1 MQLTDYIPTINTL
14 RNVIDIALVFIIV
27 YVVLK
32 LLRGTRAV
40 PTVVGMVILALLYW
54 LAVAQELS
62 TLEFVLRYAV
72 GFIGIAIIVLF
83 QSEIRQALIY
93 FANRLR
99 FPILKR
105 QRGQFGGS
113 VYDEIV
119 LAVTTL
125 ASEKTG
131 ALIVIERNIGLRN
144 FIDAGVQLDARLSY
158 DLLVTIFNPSTPLH
172 DGAVV
177 IQNERLAAASV
188 FLPLTKNPEISR
200 ELGTRHRA
208 AIGITE
214 GSDAISLVVSEE
226 TGLITYVEAGE
237 VRRNIE
243 TTQLRKLLLDA
254 MEIPLI
260 EPPRN
265 AQSDEGGGD
274 RELRIENGELRMENC
289 KAKISPPASPSNL
302 DSSLMSSE
310 GKHRIAQLA
319 MLHDVPSQLDP
330 VLLILNSQF
339 SILN

>member
-1 MQLTDYIPTINTL
+1 MVLADYIPTISTL
-14 RNVIDIALVFIIV
+14 RNVIDIVLVFIIV

-40 PTVVGMVILALLYW
+40 PTVVGLLLLGLLYW
-54 LAVAQELS
+54 LSLAQDFA

-72 GFIGIAIIVLF
+72 FYIGFAIIVLF
-83 QSEIRQALIY
+83 QSEIRQALIF

-99 FPILKR
+99 LPLLKR

-144 FIDAGVQLDARLSY
+144 FIDAGVQLDSRLSY

-172 DGAVV
+172 DGAVI

-237 VRRNIE
+237 VRRNIDP
-243 TTQLRKLLLDA
+243 TQLRKLVLEAL
-254 MEIPLI
+254 EIPMM
-260 EPPRN
+260 EPR
-265 AQSDEGGGD
+265 
-274 RELRIENGELRMENC
+274 RETP
-289 KAKISPPASPSNL
+289 KAMKAAETDITV
-302 DSSLMSSE
+302 
-310 GKHRIAQLA
+310 G
-319 MLHDVPSQLDP
+319 
-330 VLLILNSQF
+330 
-339 SILN
+339 

>member
-1 MQLTDYIPTINTL
+1 MQWTDLIPTVSTL
-14 RNVIDIALVFIIV
+14 RNALDIALVFVIV

-40 PTVVGMVILALLYW
+40 PTVVGLVILTILYYVALT
-54 LAVAQELS
+54 QELA

-72 GFIGIAIIVLF
+72 AFAGIAIIVLF

-99 FPILKR
+99 FPMLKR
-105 QRGQFGGS
+105 QRGQFGGT

-119 LAVTTL
+119 LALTTL

-144 FIDAGVQLDARLSY
+144 FVDSGVQLDARISY
-158 DLLVTIFNPSTPLH
+158 DLLVSIFNPATPLH
-172 DGAVV
+172 DGAVI

-188 FLPLTKNPEISR
+188 FLPLTKNPEVSR

-243 TTQLRKLLLDA
+243 TTRLRKLLLDA
-254 MEIPLI
+254 M
-260 EPPRN
+260 
-265 AQSDEGGGD
+265 
-274 RELRIENGELRMENC
+274 
-289 KAKISPPASPSNL
+289 
-302 DSSLMSSE
+302 
-310 GKHRIAQLA
+310 
-319 MLHDVPSQLDP
+319 DVPMPDSRRETP
-330 VLLILNSQF
+330 NSVKELERDVT
-339 SILN
+339 IG

>member
-1 MQLTDYIPTINTL
+1 MMQYLPTINTL
-14 RNVIDIALVFIIV
+14 RNVLDIALVFVIV

-40 PTVVGMVILALLYW
+40 PTVLGMLILALLYW
-54 LAVAQELS
+54 LALAQDLA

-72 GFIGIAIIVLF
+72 AFIGIAIIVLF

-93 FANRLR
+93 FANRFR

-113 VYDEIV
+113 IYDEIV

-131 ALIVIERNIGLRN
+131 ALIVIERNVGLRN
-144 FIDAGVQLDARLSY
+144 FVDAGVHLDAKISY

-208 AIGITE
+208 AIGVTE

-237 VRRNIE
+237 VRRNLD
-243 TTQLRKLLLDA
+243 TTQLRKLLLAA
-254 MEIPLI
+254 MDLPLI
-260 EPPRN
+260 DTRQEKRF
-265 AQSDEGGGD
+265 AT
-274 RELRIENGELRMENC
+274 ENTEHTEV
-289 KAKISPPASPSNL
+289 I
-302 DSSLMSSE
+302 
-310 GKHRIAQLA
+310 
-319 MLHDVPSQLDP
+319 
-330 VLLILNSQF
+330 
-339 SILN
+339 

>member
-1 MQLTDYIPTINTL
+1 MQFIEYISAISSV
-14 RNVIDIALVFIIV
+14 RNVIDIVLVFIIV

-40 PTVVGMVILALLYW
+40 PTVVGMVLLGLLYW
-54 LAVAQELS
+54 LPAVQGLS

-72 GFIGIAIIVLF
+72 VYIGIAIIVLF

-93 FANRLR
+93 FANRFR
-99 FPILKR
+99 FPLLRR

-119 LAVTTL
+119 LAITTL

-172 DGAVV
+172 DGAVI
-177 IQNERLAAASV
+177 IQSERLAAASV

-200 ELGTRHRA
+200 DLGTRHRA

-226 TGLITYVEAGE
+226 TGLITYVEAGN
-237 VRRNIE
+237 VRRNLDP
-243 TTQLRKLLLDA
+243 TTLRKLLLEA
-254 MEIPLI
+254 MDIPLI
-260 EPPRN
+260 ERKKDAAN
-265 AQSDEGGGD
+265 ALKEADTEVTIG
-274 RELRIENGELRMENC
+274 
-289 KAKISPPASPSNL
+289 
-302 DSSLMSSE
+302 
-310 GKHRIAQLA
+310 
-319 MLHDVPSQLDP
+319 
-330 VLLILNSQF
+330 
-339 SILN
+339 

>member
-1 MQLTDYIPTINTL
+1 MQFNDYIPTINSL
-14 RNVIDIALVFIIV
+14 RSVLDIAIVFIIV
-27 YVVLK
+27 YVVMK

-40 PTVVGMVILALLYW
+40 PTTVGLVLLALLYW
-54 LAVAQELS
+54 LAVAQDLA

-72 GFIGIAIIVLF
+72 VYIGFAIIVLF

-99 FPILKR
+99 FPVLRK

-119 LAVTTL
+119 LAATTL

-131 ALIVIERNIGLRN
+131 ALIVIERNVGLRN
-144 FIDAGVQLDARLSY
+144 FVDAGVQLDAAISY

-172 DGAVV
+172 DGAVI

-188 FLPLTKNPEISR
+188 FLPLTKNPGISR

-214 GSDAISLVVSEE
+214 GTDAISLVVSEE
-226 TGLITYVEAGE
+226 TGLITYVEAGN
-237 VRRNIE
+237 VHRNID

-260 EPPRN
+260 QKKREPTKTMKE
-265 AQSDEGGGD
+265 AETEITIG
-274 RELRIENGELRMENC
+274 
-289 KAKISPPASPSNL
+289 
-302 DSSLMSSE
+302 
-310 GKHRIAQLA
+310 
-319 MLHDVPSQLDP
+319 
-330 VLLILNSQF
+330 
-339 SILN
+339 

>member
-1 MQLTDYIPTINTL
+1 MQFTDYISMNTL
-14 RNVIDIALVFIIV
+14 RNVLDIALVFIIV

-40 PTVVGMVILALLYW
+40 PTVVGLILLGLLYW
-54 LAVAQELS
+54 VSLEQDFA

-72 GFIGIAIIVLF
+72 VYVGFAIIVLF

-105 QRGQFGGS
+105 QRSQFGGS

-125 ASEKTG
+125 ATEKTG
-131 ALIVIERNIGLRN
+131 ALIVVERKVGLRN
-144 FIDAGVQLDARLSY
+144 FVDAGVQLDARISY
-158 DLLVTIFNPSTPLH
+158 DLLVSIFNPATPLH

-177 IQNERLAAASV
+177 IQNERIAAASV
-188 FLPLTKNPEISR
+188 FLPLTKNPSVSR
-200 ELGTRHRA
+200 DLGTRHRA

-237 VRRNIE
+237 LRRNLD

-254 MEIPLI
+254 MEIPLVQ
-260 EPPRN
+260 PK
-265 AQSDEGGGD
+265 
-274 RELRIENGELRMENC
+274 RETTKTMKEEEAEITIG
-289 KAKISPPASPSNL
+289 
-302 DSSLMSSE
+302 
-310 GKHRIAQLA
+310 
-319 MLHDVPSQLDP
+319 
-330 VLLILNSQF
+330 
-339 SILN
+339 

>member
-1 MQLTDYIPTINTL
+1 MQFSDYISVNTL
-14 RNVIDIALVFIIV
+14 RNVLDIAIVFVIV
-27 YVVLK
+27 YVMLK

-40 PTVVGMVILALLYW
+40 PTVVGLVLLGLLYW
-54 LAVAQELS
+54 LAVTEDLA

-72 GFIGIAIIVLF
+72 AFVGFAIIVLF
-83 QSEIRQALIY
+83 QSEIRQALMF

-113 VYDEIV
+113 IYDEIV

-131 ALIVIERNIGLRN
+131 ALMVIERKIGLRN
-144 FIDAGVQLDARLSY
+144 FVDAGVHLDAVVSY

-172 DGAVV
+172 DGAVI
-177 IQNERLAAASV
+177 IQNERVAAASV
-188 FLPLTKNPEISR
+188 FLPLTKNPSVSR

-214 GSDAISLVVSEE
+214 GSDAISIVVSEE

-237 VRRNIE
+237 VRRNLDP
-243 TTQLRKLLLDA
+243 TQLRRALLDA

-260 EPPRN
+260 SPKREPTKTMKE
-265 AQSDEGGGD
+265 ADTEITIG
-274 RELRIENGELRMENC
+274 
-289 KAKISPPASPSNL
+289 
-302 DSSLMSSE
+302 
-310 GKHRIAQLA
+310 
-319 MLHDVPSQLDP
+319 
-330 VLLILNSQF
+330 
-339 SILN
+339 

>member
-1 MQLTDYIPTINTL
+1 MAMQFLDYIPTISTL
-14 RNVIDIALVFIIV
+14 RNALDITLVFIIV

-54 LAVAQELS
+54 FAVAYSLS
-62 TLEFVLRYAV
+62 ALEFVLRYAV
-72 GFIGIAIIVLF
+72 VYIGIAIIVLF

-93 FANRLR
+93 FANRFR

-125 ASEKTG
+125 ATEKTG
-131 ALIVIERNIGLRN
+131 ALIVIERNIGMRN
-144 FIDAGVQLDARLSY
+144 FIDAGVQMDARISY
-158 DLLVTIFNPSTPLH
+158 DLLVTIFNPATPLH
-172 DGAVV
+172 DGAVI

-214 GSDAISLVVSEE
+214 GSDAISIVVSEE
-226 TGLITYVEAGE
+226 TGLITYVEAGN
-237 VRRNIE
+237 VRRNLDP
-243 TTQLRKLLLDA
+243 TSLRKLLLDA
-254 MEIPLI
+254 MQIPLVETRR
-260 EPPRN
+260 EP
-265 AQSDEGGGD
+265 
-274 RELRIENGELRMENC
+274 
-289 KAKISPPASPSNL
+289 AK
-302 DSSLMSSE
+302 
-310 GKHRIAQLA
+310 
-319 MLHDVPSQLDP
+319 
-330 VLLILNSQF
+330 VLKEAETDITVS
-339 SILN
+339 

>member
-1 MQLTDYIPTINTL
+1 MPLADYITMNAL
-14 RNVIDIALVFIIV
+14 RNVIDISLVFILV

-32 LLRGTRAV
+32 LFRGTRAV
-40 PTVVGMVILALLYW
+40 PTVVGLILLGLLYW
-54 LAVAQELS
+54 ISIDQDLA

-72 GFIGIAIIVLF
+72 VYIGFAIIVLF

-99 FPILKR
+99 FPIMKK

-125 ASEKTG
+125 ASEKIG
-131 ALIVIERNIGLRN
+131 ALIVVERKVGLRN
-144 FIDAGVQLDARLSY
+144 FIDAGVQLDARISY
-158 DLLVTIFNPSTPLH
+158 DLLVSIFNPSTPLH
-172 DGAVV
+172 DGAIV
-177 IQNERLAAASV
+177 IQNERVAAASV
-188 FLPLTKNPEISR
+188 FLPLTKNPSVSR

-237 VRRNIE
+237 IRRNLE

-254 MEIPLI
+254 VGVPLLQTKREQTKTMKEAETEITI
-260 EPPRN
+260 
-265 AQSDEGGGD
+265 G
-274 RELRIENGELRMENC
+274 
-289 KAKISPPASPSNL
+289 
-302 DSSLMSSE
+302 
-310 GKHRIAQLA
+310 
-319 MLHDVPSQLDP
+319 
-330 VLLILNSQF
+330 
-339 SILN
+339 

>member
-1 MQLTDYIPTINTL
+1 MDLSGYIPTYLTL
-14 RNVIDIALVFIIV
+14 RNVLDIVLVFIIV

-54 LAVAQELS
+54 LAVAQDLS

-83 QSEIRQALIY
+83 QSEIRQALIF

-99 FPILKR
+99 FPILKK

-144 FIDAGVQLDARLSY
+144 FIDAGVQLDARISY
-158 DLLVTIFNPSTPLH
+158 DLLVSIFNPSTPLH
-172 DGAVV
+172 DGAII
-177 IQNERLAAASV
+177 IQNERVAAASV
-188 FLPLTKNPEISR
+188 FLPLTKNPSISR
-200 ELGTRHRA
+200 DLGTRHRA

-226 TGLITYVEAGE
+226 TGLVTYVEAGE
-237 VRRNIE
+237 IRRNLD

-254 MEIPLI
+254 MQVPLVQTKREPTKTMKEAETEITI
-260 EPPRN
+260 
-265 AQSDEGGGD
+265 G
-274 RELRIENGELRMENC
+274 
-289 KAKISPPASPSNL
+289 
-302 DSSLMSSE
+302 
-310 GKHRIAQLA
+310 
-319 MLHDVPSQLDP
+319 
-330 VLLILNSQF
+330 
-339 SILN
+339 

>member
-1 MQLTDYIPTINTL
+1 MQITDYITINAL
-14 RNVIDIALVFIIV
+14 RNVIDIALVFILV

-40 PTVVGMVILALLYW
+40 PTVVGLILLGLLYW
-54 LAVAQELS
+54 IAIAQDLA

-72 GFIGIAIIVLF
+72 IYIGFAIIVLF
-83 QSEIRQALIY
+83 QSEIRQALIF

-99 FPILKR
+99 FPIIKK

-119 LAVTTL
+119 LAATTL

-131 ALIVIERNIGLRN
+131 ALIVIERKVGLRN
-144 FIDAGVQLDARLSY
+144 FIDAGVQLDARISY
-158 DLLVTIFNPSTPLH
+158 DLLVSIFNPSTPLH

-177 IQNERLAAASV
+177 IQNERIAAASV
-188 FLPLTKNPEISR
+188 FLPLTKNPSISR

-237 VRRNIE
+237 IRRNLD
-243 TTQLRKLLLDA
+243 TTQLRKMLLDA
-254 MEIPLI
+254 MEIPLVQI
-260 EPPRN
+260 K
-265 AQSDEGGGD
+265 
-274 RELRIENGELRMENC
+274 REQTKTMKETETEITIG
-289 KAKISPPASPSNL
+289 
-302 DSSLMSSE
+302 
-310 GKHRIAQLA
+310 
-319 MLHDVPSQLDP
+319 
-330 VLLILNSQF
+330 
-339 SILN
+339 

>member
-1 MQLTDYIPTINTL
+1 MQFTDLVPTLNTL
-14 RNVIDIALVFIIV
+14 KNVIDITIVFIIV

-40 PTVVGMVILALLYW
+40 PTVVGLVILGVLYW
-54 LAVAQELS
+54 VSVAEGLS
-62 TLEFVLRYAV
+62 TLGFVLQYAV

-93 FANRLR
+93 FANRFR

-113 VYDEIV
+113 VYDELV

-144 FIDAGVQLDARLSY
+144 FVDAGVQLDARLSY
-158 DLLVTIFNPSTPLH
+158 DLLVTIFNPATPLH

-188 FLPLTKNPEISR
+188 FLPLTKNPEVSR

-214 GSDAISLVVSEE
+214 GSDAISIVVSEE
-226 TGLITYVEAGE
+226 TGLITFVEAGV
-237 VRRNIE
+237 VRRNLDPPA
-243 TTQLRKLLLDA
+243 LRRYLLDA

-260 EPPRN
+260 ESKTEQ
-265 AQSDEGGGD
+265 A
-274 RELRIENGELRMENC
+274 
-289 KAKISPPASPSNL
+289 KAVKEAETEITI
-302 DSSLMSSE
+302 
-310 GKHRIAQLA
+310 G
-319 MLHDVPSQLDP
+319 
-330 VLLILNSQF
+330 
-339 SILN
+339 

>member
-1 MQLTDYIPTINTL
+1 MELSNYIPTISTL
-14 RNVIDIALVFIIV
+14 RHIVDIALVFIIV

-40 PTVVGMVILALLYW
+40 PTVVGIMILAVLYW
-54 LAVAQELS
+54 IAVTQELA

-83 QSEIRQALIY
+83 QSEIRQALMY

-119 LAVTTL
+119 LAITTL
-125 ASEKTG
+125 SSEKTG
-131 ALIVIERNIGLRN
+131 ALIVIERKVGLRN
-144 FIDAGVQLDARLSY
+144 FVDSGVQLDARISY
-158 DLLVTIFNPSTPLH
+158 DLLVSIFHPETPLH

-177 IQNERLAAASV
+177 IQNERIAAASV

-214 GSDAISLVVSEE
+214 GSDAIAIVVSEE
-226 TGLITYVEAGE
+226 TGLITYVESG
-237 VRRNIE
+237 VVHRNIDAPK
-243 TTQLRKLLLDA
+243 LRKLLLDA
-254 MEIPLI
+254 LEIPLV
-260 EPPRN
+260 EPH
-265 AQSDEGGGD
+265 
-274 RELRIENGELRMENC
+274 REPAAIKEAENET
-289 KAKISPPASPSNL
+289 S
-302 DSSLMSSE
+302 
-310 GKHRIAQLA
+310 
-319 MLHDVPSQLDP
+319 
-330 VLLILNSQF
+330 
-339 SILN
+339 

>member
-1 MQLTDYIPTINTL
+1 MQFLDYMPTITTL
-14 RNVIDIALVFIIV
+14 RNVLDITLVFIIV
-27 YVVLK
+27 YVVLR

-54 LAVAQELS
+54 FALAQDLS

-72 GFIGIAIIVLF
+72 VYIGIAIIVLF

-93 FANRLR
+93 FANRFR

-105 QRGQFGGS
+105 QRSQFGGS

-144 FIDAGVQLDARLSY
+144 FIDAGVQMDARLSY
-158 DLLVTIFNPSTPLH
+158 DLLVTVFNPSTPLH
-172 DGAVV
+172 DGAVI

-188 FLPLTKNPEISR
+188 FLPLTKNPEVSR

-214 GSDAISLVVSEE
+214 GSDAISIVVSEE
-226 TGLITYVEAGE
+226 TGLITYVEAGS
-237 VRRNIE
+237 VRRNLDP
-243 TTQLRKLLLDA
+243 TALRKALLEA
-254 MEIPLI
+254 MDIPLV
-260 EPPRN
+260 ETR
-265 AQSDEGGGD
+265 
-274 RELRIENGELRMENC
+274 RET
-289 KAKISPPASPSNL
+289 AKTLKEVETDITVS
-302 DSSLMSSE
+302 
-310 GKHRIAQLA
+310 
-319 MLHDVPSQLDP
+319 
-330 VLLILNSQF
+330 
-339 SILN
+339 

>member
-1 MQLTDYIPTINTL
+1 METPSFTTISTL
-14 RNVIDIALVFIIV
+14 RNVLDIALVFAIV

-40 PTVVGMVILALLYW
+40 PTVVGMVLIGLLYW
-54 LAVAQELS
+54 GAAVYELS

-93 FANRLR
+93 FASRLR

-131 ALIVIERNIGLRN
+131 ALIVVERSIGLRN
-144 FIDAGVQLDARLSY
+144 FIDSGVQLDANISY
-158 DLLVTIFNPSTPLH
+158 DLMVTIFNPATPLH
-172 DGAVV
+172 DGAV
-177 IQNERLAAASV
+177 IIRNERLAAASV
-188 FLPLTKNPEISR
+188 FLPLTKNPEVSR

-214 GSDAISLVVSEE
+214 GTDAISLVVSEE
-226 TGLITYVEAGE
+226 TGLVTYVESGR
-237 VRRNIE
+237 VIRNID
-243 TTQLRKLLLDA
+243 TPTLRKLLLDA
-254 MEIPLI
+254 MNLPLVDSRNTLAAETTEGAEII
-260 EPPRN
+260 
-265 AQSDEGGGD
+265 
-274 RELRIENGELRMENC
+274 
-289 KAKISPPASPSNL
+289 
-302 DSSLMSSE
+302 
-310 GKHRIAQLA
+310 
-319 MLHDVPSQLDP
+319 
-330 VLLILNSQF
+330 
-339 SILN
+339 

>member
-1 MQLTDYIPTINTL
+1 MRFIDYIPTLGTL
-14 RNVIDIALVFIIV
+14 RNVLDISLVFIIV

-54 LAVAQELS
+54 FAVAQELS

-83 QSEIRQALIY
+83 QSEIRQALIF
-93 FANRLR
+93 FASRLR

-119 LAVTTL
+119 LAATTL
-125 ASEKTG
+125 ATEKTG

-188 FLPLTKNPEISR
+188 FLPLTKNPQVSR

-226 TGLITYVEAGE
+226 TGLITYVEAG
-237 VRRNIE
+237 VVHRNLD
-243 TTQLRKLLLDA
+243 TNQLRKLLLDA
-254 MEIPLI
+254 LEIPLI
-260 EPPRN
+260 EPRRDAP
-265 AQSDEGGGD
+265 
-274 RELRIENGELRMENC
+274 
-289 KAKISPPASPSNL
+289 KAMNEAETDITV
-302 DSSLMSSE
+302 
-310 GKHRIAQLA
+310 G
-319 MLHDVPSQLDP
+319 
-330 VLLILNSQF
+330 
-339 SILN
+339 